1 MGESRMGGKSIILG
15 IWLIGFAIGFF
26 AYLAYPLLADVL
38 VYWLP
43 QIFSDIRLVGAF
55 LSGIAG
61 SIITTVSVI
70 LWSHFSRKY

>member
-1 MGESRMGGKSIILG
+1 MRGKSLIFG

-26 AYLAYPLLADVL
+26 AYLAYPLVASFLL
-38 VYWLP
+38 YWLP
-43 QIFSDIRLVGAF
+43 QIFSDMRLVGAF

-70 LWSHFSRKY
+70 LWSHFSRRY